1 MLRRWLSWGVLGVLS
16 LALVTGCNGKGSK
29 LVKAPGVLTW
39 EDGTPI
45 ENASI
50 TFVPQDKK
58 GESASAKTDK
68 DGKFEL
74 TTKSTGDG
82 AHAGSYKVT
91 VTKSDAS
98 AGSLTPAKTGEDMTK
113 AMIEWQKAQAAKAGK
128 PKQEEIP
135 AIYANEQSTPL
146 KWTIEAGGPKIELKL
161 KKS

>member
-1 MLRRWLSWGVLGVLS
+1 MLRRWLSWGGLGVLL
-16 LALVTGCNGKGSK
+16 LALVAGCNSKGGK
-29 LVKAPGVLTW
+29 LIKASGILAW

-50 TFVPQDKK
+50 TFVPEDKK

-82 AHAGSYKVT
+82 AHAGAYKVT
-91 VTKSDAS
+91 VTKSDT
-98 AGSLTPAKTGEDMTK
+98 AGVPLAPAKTGEDPTK
-113 AMIEWQKAQAAKAGK
+113 AMMEWQKAQAAKGGK
-128 PKQEEIP
+128 PKKEEIP
-135 AIYANEQSTPL
+135 AIYASEQSTPL
-146 KWTIEAGGPKIELKL
+146 KWTIDSGGAKIELKL